1 MKAMRKKYFGLVRI
15 YEDIVKLRLII
26 ADAVEAE
33 VDTDGAVAVADEA
46 EQEPDSERKRNP
58 MLKILITS
66 WSSTLSSLILTK

>member
-1 MKAMRKKYFGLVRI
+1 MQV
-15 YEDIVKLRLII
+15 

-33 VDTDGAVAVADEA
+33 VYTDGAVAVADEA

-58 MLKILITS
+58 MLMILITS